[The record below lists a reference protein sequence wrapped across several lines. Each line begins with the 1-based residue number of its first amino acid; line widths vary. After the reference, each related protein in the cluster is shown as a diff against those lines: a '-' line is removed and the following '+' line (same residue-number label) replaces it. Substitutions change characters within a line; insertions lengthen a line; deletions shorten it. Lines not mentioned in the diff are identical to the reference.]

1 MKVLQ
6 KRFKSLLNQCSSL
19 MLEFTSFIG
28 NELKKY
34 RAKIEEFDENRNQLD
49 DFYFNQVFANNY
61 AALSFIIKVVHT
73 LNQNQASTE

>member
-73 LNQNQASTE
+73 LSQNQASTE